1 MSAFLGP
8 IHTWL
13 YNKIKF
19 QDELTKKIMYMVS
32 QKGYEEE
39 LFSRVDNR
47 YGTLEEGELADII
60 DESNIHG
67 WLQERIVVVENR
79 LAFIVTV
86 LTDGHPERIMDINDV
101 VYEFGKNH
109 AISGGLSVK
118 EAYDYLDNL
127 LLNGMPCDRVNDV
140 VNEDDSSIKWNQTID
155 IHEPYWKMINGNVE
169 YYYAIRESLI
179 IGMMEN
185 SGIVFYQ
192 TGNQTFELRK
202 EV

>member
-19 QDELTKKIMYMVS
+19 QDELTKKIMDIVS

-39 LFSRVDNR
+39 LLSRVDNR

-67 WLQERIVVVENR
+67 WLQERIAVVENR
-79 LAFIVTV
+79 LAFLVTV
-86 LTDGHPERIMDINDV
+86 LTDGHPERIMDVNDA

-109 AISGGLSVK
+109 AIASGLSVK

-140 VNEDDSSIKWNQTID
+140 VNEDDNSITWNQTVD

-179 IGMMEN
+179 IGMMEKSKIIFN
-185 SGIVFYQ
+185 Q